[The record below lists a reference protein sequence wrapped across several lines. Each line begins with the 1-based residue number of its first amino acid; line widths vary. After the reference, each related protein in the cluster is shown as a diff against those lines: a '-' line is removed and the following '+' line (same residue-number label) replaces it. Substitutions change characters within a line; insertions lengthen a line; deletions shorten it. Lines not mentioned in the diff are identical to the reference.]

1 MSSSITGSKRLF
13 AQAARLGRTDMGVEW
28 VDLAGSDLIVVGIL
42 VTVALGPYVS
52 AARGETSL
60 ALATVLSLMLVAFVQ
75 FAYSVLYGVPM
86 QFSWMIDLL
95 GIKPS
100 FMGDPAESYRML
112 SAAWLHA
119 DWIHVLSNILVI
131 ALVGIP
137 LEQRL
142 GGRRWLAVYFLGFLG
157 GNLAWVLSHPDS
169 VSPAIGAS
177 GAAFGLL
184 GAYMACWPEDKVEFP
199 LLFFIRAWPVW
210 LIVFVRLGLEVW
222 QMYDLQ
228 SSNAVETNVAH
239 MAHVGGFFLAYLLAR
254 PIARGAPSSLDS
266 TQDSATGS
274 ERAQALRTQAR
285 ERMGSLDDD
294 PWFAVDKPLDGE
306 AAKILRRLRE
316 EGDELETRRAW
327 LEELSEHTICPVC
340 EGEMII
346 EMRGENCRMRCAV
359 SGGHVK
365 WP

>member
-1 MSSSITGSKRLF
+1 
-13 AQAARLGRTDMGVEW
+13 MGVEW
-28 VDLAGSDLIVVGIL
+28 ADLAGTDLLVLGVVF
-42 VTVALGPYVS
+42 ALAVGPYVS
-52 AARGETSL
+52 AYRDGTSL

-75 FAYSVLYGVPM
+75 FAYSILQGVPM
-86 QFSWMIDLL
+86 QFSWIIDLF
-95 GIKPS
+95 GIKPGV
-100 FMGDPAESYRML
+100 MGDPVESYRML

-142 GGRRWLAVYFLGFLG
+142 GGHRWLAVYFLGFIG

-169 VSPAIGAS
+169 LNPAIGAS

-222 QMYDLQ
+222 QMYSLQ
-228 SSNAVETNVAH
+228 SDTAGESDVAH
-239 MAHVGGFFLAYLLAR
+239 MAHVGGFFLAYVLAR
-254 PIARGAPSSLDS
+254 PIARGAPSSLDAIDGAA
-266 TQDSATGS
+266 TQS
-274 ERAQALRTQAR
+274 QRTQALLSKAKQS
-285 ERMGSLDDD
+285 MGSLDDD
-294 PWFAVDKPLDGE
+294 PWFAADKPLEGE
-306 AAKILRRLRE
+306 AARVLLRLRE

-340 EGEMII
+340 DGEMKT
-346 EMRGENCRMRCAV
+346 EMRGENCRMCCVV
-359 SGGHVK
+359 SGSHVK

>member
-1 MSSSITGSKRLF
+1 MS
-13 AQAARLGRTDMGVEW
+13 VEW
-28 VDLAGSDLIVVGIL
+28 ADLAGADLLVLGVVL
-42 VTVALGPYVS
+42 ALAVGPYVS
-52 AARGETSL
+52 AYRDGTSL

-75 FAYSVLYGVPM
+75 FAHSVLQGGPM

-95 GIKPS
+95 GIKPGV
-100 FMGDPAESYRML
+100 MGDPVESYRML

-142 GGRRWLAVYFLGFLG
+142 GGRRWLAVYFLGFIG

-169 VSPAIGAS
+169 LNPAIGAS

-222 QMYDLQ
+222 QMYSLQ
-228 SSNAVETNVAH
+228 SGTAGESDVAH
-239 MAHVGGFFLAYLLAR
+239 MAHVGGFFLAYVLAR
-254 PIARGAPSSLDS
+254 PIAQGAPSSLDS
-266 TQDSATGS
+266 IDGDATQS
-274 ERAQALRTQAR
+274 QRTQALLSKAKQS
-285 ERMGSLDDD
+285 MGDLSL
-294 PWFAVDKPLDGE
+294 
-306 AAKILRRLRE
+306 I
-316 EGDELETRRAW
+316 
-327 LEELSEHTICPVC
+327 HI
-340 EGEMII
+340 
-346 EMRGENCRMRCAV
+346 
-359 SGGHVK
+359 
-365 WP
+365 

>member
-1 MSSSITGSKRLF
+1 
-13 AQAARLGRTDMGVEW
+13 MGIEW
-28 VDLAGSDLIVVGIL
+28 ADLAGVDML
-42 VTVALGPYVS
+42 VIGVMVTLATGSYVS
-52 AARGETSL
+52 ASRGGTSL

-75 FAYSVLYGVPM
+75 FTYSVLYGVPM

-95 GIKPS
+95 GIKPGV
-100 FMGDPAESYRML
+100 MGDPAESYRML

-169 VSPAIGAS
+169 LTPAIGAS

-184 GAYMACWPEDKVEFP
+184 GAYMACWPEDKIEFP

-210 LIVFVRLGLEVW
+210 LIVFIRLGLEVW

-228 SSNAVETNVAH
+228 LGTAGESNVAH

-254 PIARGAPSSLDS
+254 PIAQGAPSSLDS
-266 TQDSATGS
+266 TESSATHS
-274 ERAQALRTQAR
+274 ERAQALRTQAIG
-285 ERMGSLDDD
+285 RMGSLDDD
-294 PWFAVDKPLDGE
+294 PWFAADKTLDGR
-306 AAKILRRLRE
+306 AARILKRLRE

-340 EGEMII
+340 DGEMIT
-346 EMRGENCRMRCAV
+346 EMRGENCRIRCAI
-359 SGGHVK
+359 SGSHVK

>member
-1 MSSSITGSKRLF
+1 
-13 AQAARLGRTDMGVEW
+13 
-28 VDLAGSDLIVVGIL
+28 
-42 VTVALGPYVS
+42 
-52 AARGETSL
+52 
-60 ALATVLSLMLVAFVQ
+60 
-75 FAYSVLYGVPM
+75 
-86 QFSWMIDLL
+86 
-95 GIKPS
+95 
-100 FMGDPAESYRML
+100 ML

-142 GGRRWLAVYFLGFLG
+142 GGRRWLAVYFLGFIG

-169 VSPAIGAS
+169 LNPAIGAS

-222 QMYDLQ
+222 QMYSLQ
-228 SSNAVETNVAH
+228 SGTAGESDVAH
-239 MAHVGGFFLAYLLAR
+239 MAHVGGFFLAYVLAR
-254 PIARGAPSSLDS
+254 PIAKGAPSSLDS
-266 TQDSATGS
+266 IDGDATQS
-274 ERAQALRTQAR
+274 QRTQALLSKAKQS
-285 ERMGSLDDD
+285 MGGLDDD
-294 PWFAVDKPLDGE
+294 PWFAADKPLEGE
-306 AAKILRRLRE
+306 AARILLRLRE

-340 EGEMII
+340 DGEMKT
-346 EMRGENCRMRCAV
+346 EMKGENCRMRCVV
-359 SGGHVK
+359 SGSHVK